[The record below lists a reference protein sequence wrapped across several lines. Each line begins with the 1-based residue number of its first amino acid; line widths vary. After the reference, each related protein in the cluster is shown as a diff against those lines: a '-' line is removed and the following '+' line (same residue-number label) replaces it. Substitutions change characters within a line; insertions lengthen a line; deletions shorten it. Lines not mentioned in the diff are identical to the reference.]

1 MVFCDEAPPHT
12 GSLRQKV
19 LWEREREKKS
29 VCLFSSSIVMLIIR
43 NWRRCI
49 LVRVEFQVFFPPLSP
64 FIISSLKML
73 KRRYVSWRCEVNTLY
88 NYWILM
94 TTFSFLFVNCLW
106 EEKHKLS
113 HTLLHPKICDFSIVC
128 PNSQHPTCGLCSIDG
143 LARSA
148 SSLVFNGA
156 HRSLPILSPFPLKLD
171 TRAHV
176 SSSSTFLRKRLEHG
190 AKALT
195 L

>member
-1 MVFCDEAPPHT
+1 MVFCDEAPPHA

-106 EEKHKLS
+106 EENINSPTPYYIRRFVILILCVQ
-113 HTLLHPKICDFSIVC
+113 TPNTPPVACAVLMALRGPLLHWCLMELIVPYQFSHHFPWNWTLV
-128 PNSQHPTCGLCSIDG
+128 PMYHP
-143 LARSA
+143 AA
-148 SSLVFNGA
+148 
-156 HRSLPILSPFPLKLD
+156 PFLGSDWSMERKL
-171 TRAHV
+171 
-176 SSSSTFLRKRLEHG
+176 
-190 AKALT
+190 
-195 L
+195 